1 VPLISLSF
9 LNVYE
14 IKSLKIYLSQICR
27 LYLPYM
33 SLQYRCF
40 CIAGDVDAAAGV
52 ATVTTATGGESTDPA
67 TTMEEFPFPVPAMAW
82 SRRMA

>member
-1 VPLISLSF
+1 
-9 LNVYE
+9 
-14 IKSLKIYLSQICR
+14 
-27 LYLPYM
+27 M

-82 SRRMA
+82 SRRMAWNKRWQKIENVFVFLVKAGSGPSS